1 GAVDLGAAASGAAGG
16 GDGCWAEATDSG
28 ETASTTENTVT
39 AILNPVIGLT
49 SARLRRQLTQ
59 MLREFGNVKAN
70 RREGAQRAPRQRQLS
85 HIFRRGARA
94 HAVCPGGERG
104 PRGRGPQKM
113 RSIFWGAPH

>member
-1 GAVDLGAAASGAAGG
+1 VALLGAAVLGAAVLGAADLGAVDLGAVDLGAAASGAAGG

-70 RREGAQRAPRQRQLS
+70 RR
-85 HIFRRGARA
+85 
-94 HAVCPGGERG
+94 
-104 PRGRGPQKM
+104 
-113 RSIFWGAPH
+113 